1 MKLLKGFLKTILITI
16 LIALGTI
23 LIILKVQKIN
33 TSYLNINNKNVQP
46 SSYLITNV
54 NIIPMTMD
62 TVLTDHS
69 LLIEEGII
77 KEIGP
82 EIEADEYE
90 SIDAKNL
97 FLSPGLIDMHVHLWD
112 EQELGLYLANGIT
125 AIRNLWGIPFH
136 LRLKKQIENKKL
148 LAPMFVLAS
157 PKLTGVQDQGDDK
170 VQISTPE
177 EARKLIIQY
186 KRRGFDCIKTYA
198 GLPKEILD
206 AVIDQSIQSDIS
218 IVSHPSR
225 EVAYLDQFHSQ
236 IVSLEHVE
244 EIVQQPL
251 KYQLDSSGL
260 DPIINQ
266 FAITNTSFCPTLTGY
281 YKIYEMLNFAA
292 DDLPANQSAFI
303 NPLMRKFD
311 SEVQFSRWQNEKLN
325 NSSVGND
332 IIQQHRFHLYI
343 IRKMNEAG
351 VNIICGTDAGIGIT
365 EPGFSIHQEL
375 KMYQESGLS
384 NYDVLKTAT
393 INPSKTHRALHNTGS
408 IEKDKVANFIL
419 TNENP
424 LENLETLRAPEWVV
438 LSGRRIERD
447 QLDHYVEKAKSRKNF
462 VATAIRYAE
471 YLLKER

>member
-1 MKLLKGFLKTILITI
+1 
-16 LIALGTI
+16 
-23 LIILKVQKIN
+23 
-33 TSYLNINNKNVQP
+33 
-46 SSYLITNV
+46 
-54 NIIPMTMD
+54 MTMD

-69 LLIEEGII
+69 LLIEAGII

-177 EARKLIIQY
+177 EARKLIMQY

-251 KYQLDSSGL
+251 K
-260 DPIINQ
+260 
-266 FAITNTSFCPTLTGY
+266 
-281 YKIYEMLNFAA
+281 
-292 DDLPANQSAFI
+292 
-303 NPLMRKFD
+303 
-311 SEVQFSRWQNEKLN
+311 
-325 NSSVGND
+325 
-332 IIQQHRFHLYI
+332 
-343 IRKMNEAG
+343 
-351 VNIICGTDAGIGIT
+351 
-365 EPGFSIHQEL
+365 
-375 KMYQESGLS
+375 
-384 NYDVLKTAT
+384 
-393 INPSKTHRALHNTGS
+393 
-408 IEKDKVANFIL
+408 
-419 TNENP
+419 
-424 LENLETLRAPEWVV
+424 
-438 LSGRRIERD
+438 
-447 QLDHYVEKAKSRKNF
+447 
-462 VATAIRYAE
+462 
-471 YLLKER
+471 